1 MTYLLFRFL
10 LALAALLY
18 LVRDQ
23 HGFLVGVAVAT
34 LAVLVAEPRR

>member
-1 MTYLLFRFL
+1 MLVRLVI
-10 LALAALLY
+10 ALAALLY

-23 HGFLVGVAVAT
+23 HGLVVGVAVAS